1 MLLLIRASRR
11 AASSIGAAASA
22 GVAFD
27 IDGVLMRGKQP
38 VASAGAALRALQDGG
53 VPFVLLTNGGGYPE
67 SVKAQALSEA
77 LDVVIG
83 ADQVVLSHTP
93 MRDLVELYGEKRVLV
108 LGKRYEQLS
117 AVMESYGFA
126 DVVTAEE
133 LHAQHPTLYGDVAV
147 EEAAAARVASW
158 SHATASKP
166 IDAVLALTDPVL
178 WGREVQL
185 ACDVLRAPGGVP
197 GGVPRRAPGG
207 AAQVPFFSAC
217 ADFEYTAE
225 PAVPRLGSGA
235 FHFALEAI
243 YRASVGRPL
252 DAVRFGK
259 PEGASFAFAE
269 RLIDA
274 RAAALGVP
282 PPTSLFMVGDNP
294 LTDIKGAKRAGG
306 RWRAVLTQSG
316 MFTGA
321 AAENAALP
329 EPADYVVP
337 DVGSIVEIVLGEHS
351 LQGSSAK

>member
-1 MLLLIRASRR
+1 
-11 AASSIGAAASA
+11 
-22 GVAFD
+22 
-27 IDGVLMRGKQP
+27 

-67 SVKAQALSEA
+67 SVKAEALSEA
-77 LDVVIG
+77 LGVVIG

-93 MRDLVELYGEKRVLV
+93 MRDLAEEFGEKRVLV
-108 LGKRYEQLS
+108 LGKRYEQLN
-117 AVMESYGFA
+117 AVMENYGFS
-126 DVVTAEE
+126 DVVTAEQ

-158 SHATASKP
+158 SRATASKP

-178 WGREVQL
+178 WGRELQL

-197 GGVPRRAPGG
+197 GGVPSSAPVGA

-225 PAVPRLGSGA
+225 PTVPRLGSGA
-235 FHFALEAI
+235 FHFALEAL

-282 PPTSLFMVGDNP
+282 PPASLFMVGDNP

-306 RWRAVLTQSG
+306 RWRAVLAQTG

-321 AAENAALP
+321 DAENAALP

-337 DVGSIVEIVLGEHS
+337 DVGSIVEIVLG
-351 LQGSSAK
+351 ARA